1 MGCGS
6 WTPRDWDNY
15 SKSSIAG
22 KSAAGIY
29 TSKMMKAEF
38 DPKDIPVRESRDSA
52 DHPSSNAIIIGLD
65 VTGSMS
71 DILEGVA
78 KKLNVLVSEILDRK
92 PVTDPQI
99 MFNAI
104 GDAMCDTTPFQAT
117 QFESDIRIDELLNLV
132 NRKYEV
138 FHLVLDRY
146 GDSSRIAKWRSL
158 MGERVIKVSDY
169 TKVPE
174 IIVSILE
181 TMGGKDV
188 DEVAASWDGSTS
200 IVVKSALDGLK
211 SVTAKSDVVEF

>member
-78 KKLNVLVSEILDRK
+78 RIATERNAPRLRFI
-92 PVTDPQI
+92 THGI
-99 MFNAI
+99 MF
-104 GDAMCDTTPFQAT
+104 G
-117 QFESDIRIDELLNLV
+117 V
-132 NRKYEV
+132 
-138 FHLVLDRY
+138 
-146 GDSSRIAKWRSL
+146 IAG
-158 MGERVIKVSDY
+158 M
-169 TKVPE
+169 
-174 IIVSILE
+174 
-181 TMGGKDV
+181 
-188 DEVAASWDGSTS
+188 
-200 IVVKSALDGLK
+200 
-211 SVTAKSDVVEF
+211 

>member
-6 WTPRDWDNY
+6 WTPHDWDSY

-99 MFNAI
+99 MDD
-104 GDAMCDTTPFQAT
+104 GDYD
-117 QFESDIRIDELLNLV
+117 DIEL
-132 NRKYEV
+132 R
-138 FHLVLDRY
+138 DRY
-146 GDSSRIAKWRSL
+146 L
-158 MGERVIKVSDY
+158 EVVLGECGLDY
-169 TKVPE
+169 VGWTLDENDLTEHNLAELREMLSKE
-174 IIVSILE
+174 I
-181 TMGGKDV
+181 
-188 DEVAASWDGSTS
+188 
-200 IVVKSALDGLK
+200 K
-211 SVTAKSDVVEF
+211 SVYKMDVSPNNLIFDFGEIYR

>member
-78 KKLNVLVSEILDRK
+78 KKLRQRLS
-92 PVTDPQI
+92 
-99 MFNAI
+99 
-104 GDAMCDTTPFQAT
+104 
-117 QFESDIRIDELLNLV
+117 
-132 NRKYEV
+132 
-138 FHLVLDRY
+138 
-146 GDSSRIAKWRSL
+146 
-158 MGERVIKVSDY
+158 
-169 TKVPE
+169 
-174 IIVSILE
+174 
-181 TMGGKDV
+181 
-188 DEVAASWDGSTS
+188 
-200 IVVKSALDGLK
+200 
-211 SVTAKSDVVEF
+211 

>member
-6 WTPRDWDNY
+6 WTPHDWDSY

-52 DHPSSNAIIIGLD
+52 DHPNSNAIIIGLD

-117 QFESDIRIDELLNLV
+117 QFESDIRIAEQLTQL
-132 NRKYEV
+132 Y
-138 FHLVLDRY
+138 F
-146 GDSSRIAKWRSL
+146 
-158 MGERVIKVSDY
+158 ERGGGGNGFESY
-169 TKVPE
+169 PSPGTLPPCTRTL
-174 IIVSILE
+174 IV
-181 TMGGKDV
+181 
-188 DEVAASWDGSTS
+188 
-200 IVVKSALDGLK
+200 
-211 SVTAKSDVVEF
+211 

>member
-1 MGCGS
+1 MEVGLPTIG
-6 WTPRDWDNY
+6 TVIPRVL
-15 SKSSIAG
+15 SLERAPLVFIPA
-22 KSAAGIY
+22 
-29 TSKMMKAEF
+29 KMMKAEF

-117 QFESDIRIDELLNLV
+117 QFESDIRIAEPVDAALL
-132 NRKYEV
+132 
-138 FHLVLDRY
+138 
-146 GDSSRIAKWRSL
+146 
-158 MGERVIKVSDY
+158 
-169 TKVPE
+169 
-174 IIVSILE
+174 
-181 TMGGKDV
+181 
-188 DEVAASWDGSTS
+188 
-200 IVVKSALDGLK
+200 
-211 SVTAKSDVVEF
+211 

>member
-117 QFESDIRIDELLNLV
+117 QFESDIRIAEQLTQLYFERGGGGNGFESYPLAWYFAAEKIISEGWFSKELYDECTNLIEDGYTILFKDV
-132 NRKYEV
+132 G
-138 FHLVLDRY
+138 Y
-146 GDSSRIAKWRSL
+146 GDETLHSMLKEIGDK
-158 MGERVIKVSDY
+158 GVGIKILDSD
-169 TKVPE
+169 
-174 IIVSILE
+174 
-181 TMGGKDV
+181 
-188 DEVAASWDGSTS
+188 
-200 IVVKSALDGLK
+200 
-211 SVTAKSDVVEF
+211 